1 MGEQKQKFDGCPAM
15 QAKQQNPDGPAAM
28 PMGQQNPDGP
38 AAGHANKQKF
48 DGCPAMQAKQQN
60 PDGPAAGHANKQ
72 KFDGYAAEYDA
83 WFMKN
88 EHLFTS
94 ELRLFKKVLGDI
106 TGKRLLSVGCG
117 SGLFESYIDCSN
129 IEGIEPS
136 RDMCRIAEKR
146 GVNVISYGLIEDA
159 DLPDETYDI
168 IYFNGSSSYIEDLE
182 PVYGKCRK
190 ALKKGGR
197 MVLLD
202 VPKESAFGFMYL
214 LGKSLGTYEH
224 EYLNGAMPELPY
236 PLALA
241 SSGVWHTTEE
251 KIGVLKALGFGGFSF
266 YQTLIKNPLYTN
278 EEPEE
283 VSEGYKSGGYVAIAA
298 VKK

>member
-1 MGEQKQKFDGCPAM
+1 MSEA
-15 QAKQQNPDGPAAM
+15 
-28 PMGQQNPDGP
+28 
-38 AAGHANKQKF
+38 
-48 DGCPAMQAKQQN
+48 
-60 PDGPAAGHANKQ
+60 KQ
-72 KFDGYAAEYDA
+72 KFDGYAAKYDE

-88 EHLFTS
+88 ENLFIS

-136 RDMCRIAEKR
+136 EDMGNIAVKR
-146 GVNVISYGLIEDA
+146 GVNVIKFGLIEDV
-159 DLPDETYDI
+159 DLPDDEYDI
-168 IYFNGSSSYIEDLE
+168 IYFNGSSSYMEDLV
-182 PVYGKCRK
+182 PVYEKSLK
-190 ALKKGGR
+190 ALKAGGKLI
-197 MVLLD
+197 LLD

-214 LGKSLGTYEH
+214 LGKSLNTYDH
-224 EYLNGAMPELPY
+224 EYLEGAMPELPY

-251 KIGVLKALGFGGFSF
+251 KIGVLRDLGVSKFDF
-266 YQTLIKNPLYTN
+266 YQTLVKNPLYTN

-283 VSEGYKSGGYVAIAA
+283 VVEGYKSGGYVAIIAE
-298 VKK
+298 K

>member
-1 MGEQKQKFDGCPAM
+1 MSEA
-15 QAKQQNPDGPAAM
+15 
-28 PMGQQNPDGP
+28 
-38 AAGHANKQKF
+38 
-48 DGCPAMQAKQQN
+48 
-60 PDGPAAGHANKQ
+60 KQ
-72 KFDGYAAEYDA
+72 KFDGYAAKYDE

-88 EHLFTS
+88 ENLFIS

-136 RDMCRIAEKR
+136 EDMGNIAVKR
-146 GVNVISYGLIEDA
+146 GVNVIKFGLIEDV
-159 DLPDETYDI
+159 DLPDDEYDI
-168 IYFNGSSSYIEDLE
+168 IYFNGSSSYMEDLV
-182 PVYGKCRK
+182 PVYEKSLK
-190 ALKKGGR
+190 ALKAGGKLI
-197 MVLLD
+197 LLD

-214 LGKSLGTYEH
+214 LGKSLNTYDH
-224 EYLNGAMPELPY
+224 EYLEGTMPELPY

-251 KIGVLKALGFGGFSF
+251 KIGVLRDLGVSKFDF
-266 YQTLIKNPLYTN
+266 YQTLVKNPLYTN

-283 VSEGYKSGGYVAIAA
+283 VVEGYKSGGYVAIIAE
-298 VKK
+298 K